1 MRDEAMNFGRSGA
14 RSRPVVVS
22 GAAHD
27 EKEPRKTHPPEKVQI
42 YVGARKT
49 CRL

>member
-1 MRDEAMNFGRSGA
+1 MKNEAMTFGRSGA
-14 RSRPVVVS
+14 LSRPVVVS
-22 GAAHD
+22 GAEHD